1 MLYDKSVRDMEEKN
15 AANLRGYIN
24 RNILLY
30 RSCCL
35 NEDREPRR
43 HETISLW
50 KSVKTFAVK
59 LSDSKNFNDWYGTDS
74 LGFIL
79 YRIYILEIPETISLV

>member
-1 MLYDKSVRDMEEKN
+1 MI
-15 AANLRGYIN
+15 LRFSPQPDSPHSQIFRKAGQKKA
-24 RNILLY
+24 
-30 RSCCL
+30 
-35 NEDREPRR
+35 EPNKPA
-43 HETISLW
+43 ISLW

-79 YRIYILEIPETISLV
+79 YWIYILEIPETISLV